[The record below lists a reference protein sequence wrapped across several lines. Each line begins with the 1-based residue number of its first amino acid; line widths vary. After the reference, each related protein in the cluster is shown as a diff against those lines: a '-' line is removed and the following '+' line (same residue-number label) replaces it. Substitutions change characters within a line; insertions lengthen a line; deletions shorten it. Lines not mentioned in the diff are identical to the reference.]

1 MEREKIKELISNS
14 ITSEIVCAWN
24 RVCEENN
31 DYENEVFENEENALE
46 EMFSGNVDSALR
58 AAFYGDYR
66 YPDSF
71 CCFDGYGNLVSFD
84 YYDDENSPIDIEQ
97 IVDYFENNQ
106 SELPEF
112 FDVDIEDYEEENC

>member
-1 MEREKIKELISNS
+1 MEREKIKELIINSSNA
-14 ITSEIVCAWN
+14 EIVRAWN
-24 RVCEENN
+24 RVCD
-31 DYENEVFENEENALE
+31 DYDDEVFENEETALE
-46 EMFSGNVDSALR
+46 ERFSGDVGSALR

-71 CCFDGYGNLVSFD
+71 CCFNGYGNLVSFD

-106 SELPEF
+106 SELPDF
-112 FDVDIEDYEEENC
+112 FDVNIEDYEENC